1 MGDTHR
7 TLSGSCLVF
16 VLLQKTDTGQETEV
30 HSPVQER
37 QNRIRSERFYSARPL
52 TVVRGASVLGAV
64 RGARHAPST
73 CPVYLLQQYNYST
86 CYQHYNTTR
95 PPWPQTSRTSFPY

>member
-1 MGDTHR
+1 MG
-7 TLSGSCLVF
+7 LSGSCLVIL
-16 VLLQKTDTGQETEV
+16 LLQKTDTGQETEV
-30 HSPVQER
+30 HSPRETE
-37 QNRIRSERFYSARPL
+37 QNQVRTFLQRAAPD
-52 TVVRGASVLGAV
+52 RGAGVSVLGAV